1 MGDTGRCAKNVT
13 IKNVKNTETKTN
25 QSLNPT
31 ESQGIGGTGTW
42 KQSPETSLRA
52 YLAYKYGEE
61 KMRKNKDNRF
71 DLDLEFGEIFETKLA
86 NILAS
91 KKIEVKTE
99 RDIWKTTGNIAIEI
113 RCRGKL
119 SGISATEAETWI
131 HLLSWKN
138 KIEGGYIFSTD
149 YLKRKIKKLKED
161 GDIKIVMG
169 GDDNMSQMVLIPRD
183 KLFV

>member
-1 MGDTGRCAKNVT
+1 MIEVLGPAEIHKGGRWMPVT
-13 IKNVKNTETKTN
+13 
-25 QSLNPT
+25 
-31 ESQGIGGTGTW
+31 
-42 KQSPETSLRA
+42 
-52 YLAYKYGEE
+52 EE
-61 KMRKNKDNRF
+61 VQLKF
-71 DLDLEFGEIFETKLA
+71 DHDLEFGRLGEDFVKAFQSKNTKV
-86 NILAS
+86 
-91 KKIEVKTE
+91 EVKTE

-161 GDIKIVMG
+161 GDIKIVIG

-183 KLFV
+183 NLFKE

>member
-1 MGDTGRCAKNVT
+1 MLTLKKIIEVLGPAEIYKGGRWMPVT
-13 IKNVKNTETKTN
+13 
-25 QSLNPT
+25 
-31 ESQGIGGTGTW
+31 
-42 KQSPETSLRA
+42 
-52 YLAYKYGEE
+52 EE
-61 KMRKNKDNRF
+61 VQLKF
-71 DLDLEFGEIFETKLA
+71 DHDLEFGRLGEDFVKAFQSKNTKV
-86 NILAS
+86 
-91 KKIEVKTE
+91 EVKTE

-183 KLFV
+183 KLFKD

>member
-1 MGDTGRCAKNVT
+1 MLTLKKMIEVLGPAEIHKGGRWMPVT
-13 IKNVKNTETKTN
+13 
-25 QSLNPT
+25 
-31 ESQGIGGTGTW
+31 
-42 KQSPETSLRA
+42 
-52 YLAYKYGEE
+52 EE
-61 KMRKNKDNRF
+61 VQLKF
-71 DLDLEFGEIFETKLA
+71 DHDLEFGRLGEDFVKAFQSKNTKV
-86 NILAS
+86 
-91 KKIEVKTE
+91 EVKTE

>member
-1 MGDTGRCAKNVT
+1 MIEVLGPAEIHKGGRWMPVT
-13 IKNVKNTETKTN
+13 
-25 QSLNPT
+25 
-31 ESQGIGGTGTW
+31 
-42 KQSPETSLRA
+42 
-52 YLAYKYGEE
+52 EE
-61 KMRKNKDNRF
+61 VQLKF
-71 DLDLEFGEIFETKLA
+71 DHDLEFGRLGEDFVKAFQSKNTKV
-86 NILAS
+86 
-91 KKIEVKTE
+91 EVKTE

>member
-1 MGDTGRCAKNVT
+1 LLTLKKMIEVLGPAEIHKGGRWMPVT
-13 IKNVKNTETKTN
+13 
-25 QSLNPT
+25 
-31 ESQGIGGTGTW
+31 
-42 KQSPETSLRA
+42 
-52 YLAYKYGEE
+52 EE
-61 KMRKNKDNRF
+61 VQLKF
-71 DLDLEFGEIFETKLA
+71 DHDLEFGRLGEDFVKAFQSKNTKV
-86 NILAS
+86 
-91 KKIEVKTE
+91 EVKTE

>member
-1 MGDTGRCAKNVT
+1 MIEVLGPVEIYKGGRWMPVT
-13 IKNVKNTETKTN
+13 
-25 QSLNPT
+25 
-31 ESQGIGGTGTW
+31 
-42 KQSPETSLRA
+42 
-52 YLAYKYGEE
+52 EE
-61 KMRKNKDNRF
+61 VQLKF
-71 DLDLEFGEIFETKLA
+71 DHDLEFGRLGEDFVKAFQSKNTKV
-86 NILAS
+86 
-91 KKIEVKTE
+91 EVKTE

-138 KIEGGYIFSTD
+138 KIEGGYIFSTE

-183 KLFV
+183 KLFKD